1 MKNKLGFLGFLG
13 LLGLLGFFSENK
25 IFFCF
30 FGFLVYFRYFAVIPD
45 ELFKENVRKAAT
57 PAFFTGVV
65 IYTLTGALTA
75 FSISTTVY
83 VTCLVLG
90 FVVSFFLFTGIF
102 VYYEMKEKMA
112 K

>member
-25 IFFCF
+25 SYFCF
-30 FGFLVYFRYFAVIPD
+30 FGFLAYFRYFAVIPD

-75 FSISTTVY
+75 FSISTMIY
-83 VTCLVLG
+83 VSCLVLG
-90 FVVSFFLFTGIF
+90 FVVSFLLFTGIF
-102 VYYEMKEKMA
+102 VYYEVKEKMG